1 MISEDLMINESFVP
15 FVPFVPFVS
24 VVLRPRECW

>member
-15 FVPFVPFVS
+15 FVPFVSF
-24 VVLRPRECW
+24 VLRPRECW